1 MQQHYWLQPS
11 PNKDLNKGL
20 DKLDKDLENLRRQ
33 HQLILNSVGEGV
45 YVLDLMGR
53 ATFINPAAARMIGW
67 EVADLLGKSMHSV
80 LHHSKPDQSP
90 YPAHECPIYLA
101 FRDGKIH
108 SSNTEV
114 FWRRDGSNFPVEYI
128 STPMQDEQGN
138 LLGTVVAF
146 QDITKRKWAE
156 AVLQRT
162 KEELEQKVWERTA
175 ELQQANQQLQEMSEL
190 KSRFVSMVCHEFRNP
205 LHNIL
210 LSASSLERYDSQLS
224 PEQRGDYLR
233 GVQRNVERMT
243 QMIDDI
249 LVIGKIEA
257 HKLEICPIALNLV
270 EFCQTL
276 VTEMQQDYDY
286 PQLTMNSRSQSLM
299 VELDEKFLRSILTN
313 IIANSLRYTFNH
325 QPVALQLFKRQG
337 QVIIKISDRGIGIPP
352 EDLPHLFEPFHR
364 GRNVSN
370 IPGTG
375 LGLHIV
381 KQFIDLH
388 RGQIK
393 VDSQLNVGTTFTITL
408 PLRYTPTLNRER

>member
-11 PNKDLNKGL
+11 PNKDLSKHLNQGF

-33 HQLILNSVGEGV
+33 HKLILNSVGEGV
-45 YVLDLMGR
+45 YVLDLMGN

-114 FWRRDGSNFPVEYI
+114 FWRRDGSSFPVEYI
-128 STPMQDEQGN
+128 STPMEDEQGN

-257 HKLEICPIALNLV
+257 HKLEICPIELNLV

-276 VTEMQQDYDY
+276 VTEMQRDYDY
-286 PQLTMNSRSQSLM
+286 PQLTMTSRSQNLM
-299 VELDEKFLRSILTN
+299 AELDEKLLRSILTN

-325 QPVALQLFKRQG
+325 QPVALQLSKRQE

-393 VDSQLNVGTTFTITL
+393 VDSQLNIGTTFTITL
-408 PLRYTPTLNRER
+408 PVHHAAI

>member
-1 MQQHYWLQPS
+1 MQQHYWLQPA
-11 PNKDLNKGL
+11 PNKDLSKQLNKGF

-67 EVADLLGKSMHSV
+67 EVTDLLGKSMHSV

-114 FWRRDGSNFPVEYI
+114 FWRRDGSSFPVEYI
-128 STPMQDEQGN
+128 STPMEDEQGN

-175 ELQQANQQLQEMSEL
+175 ELQQANQQLQELSEL

-210 LSASSLERYDSQLS
+210 LSASSLERYDTQLS

-257 HKLEICPIALNLV
+257 HKLEIRPIELNLV
-270 EFCQTL
+270 QFCCAL
-276 VTEMQQDYDY
+276 VAEMQRDYDY
-286 PQLTMNSRSQSLM
+286 PQLTMTSRSQSLM
-299 VELDEKFLRSILTN
+299 AELDEKLLRSILTN
-313 IIANSLRYTFNH
+313 IVTNSLRYTFNH
-325 QPVALQLFKRQG
+325 QPVALQLSKRQG
-337 QVIIKISDRGIGIPP
+337 QVIIRISDRGIGIPP

-388 RGQIK
+388 QGQIK
-393 VDSQLNVGTTFTITL
+393 VDSQLNIGTTFTITL
-408 PLRYTPTLNRER
+408 PIHHSHA